1 MCPTPFKGRTKEHL
15 ITQRALTSIGQA
27 FEMPKKGS
35 VTRSVR
41 IEKDADERLR
51 QLAEQGDTSVNTLVN
66 RALRKFVE
74 WDAYGEKFGFVTMP
88 NVILVKLMDYL
99 TEEEAREVGGWT
111 GKNLLR
117 EYITFWFKEVTPET
131 LLEGFPKLLSKY
143 GRAFAYEELVEDDRI
158 TIIVKH
164 AGGSKWSTFYEE
176 AIRVAFLELLQKE
189 VKVDRTE
196 NQVVARFR
204 AYGAF
209 GRKG

>member
-1 MCPTPFKGRTKEHL
+1 
-15 ITQRALTSIGQA
+15 
-27 FEMPKKGS
+27 MPKKGS

-51 QLAEQGDTSVNTLVN
+51 VLADQGDTSVNTLVN

-88 NVILVKLMDYL
+88 NVILVKLMEYL
-99 TEEEAREVGGWT
+99 TEEEAREIGGWA

-117 EYITFWFKEVTPET
+117 EYITFWFKEITPET
-131 LLEGFPKLLSKY
+131 VLEGFPKLLSKY

-158 TIIVKH
+158 VMIIKH
-164 AGGSKWSTFYEE
+164 GGGMKWSTFYEE
-176 AIRVAFLELLQKE
+176 AIRVCFLELLEKD
-189 VKVDRTE
+189 VKVDKTE

-204 AYGAF
+204 AYGAL
-209 GRKG
+209 GGKG

>member
-1 MCPTPFKGRTKEHL
+1 M
-15 ITQRALTSIGQA
+15 A
-27 FEMPKKGS
+27 KKGS

-51 QLAEQGDTSVNTLVN
+51 ELAEQGDTSVNTLVN

-88 NVILVKLMDYL
+88 NVILVRLMDYL
-99 TEEEAREVGGWT
+99 TEDEAREIGGWA

-117 EYITFWFKEVTPET
+117 EYITFWFKEITPET
-131 LLEGFPKLLSKY
+131 VLEGFPKLLSKY
-143 GRAFAYEELVEDDRI
+143 GRAFAYEELVDDDRI
-158 TIIVKH
+158 TMIVKH
-164 AGGSKWSTFYEE
+164 SGGLKWSIFYEE
-176 AIRVAFLELLQKE
+176 AIKVAFLELLEKE

-204 AYGAF
+204 ALGAY
-209 GRKG
+209 GRKS